1 MSCIV
6 PANQP
11 IYQALI
17 DKAAFYSTLSKNPYT
32 KYANASYTKYTNA
45 AHIILNTTTNIYS
58 IASYCNSVWDF
69 QEEIEDAIN
78 NIGPSIISFIFDFIS
93 SSSI

>member
-1 MSCIV
+1 MSCVV

-17 DKAAFYSTLSKNPYT
+17 DKAAFYSTLDKR
-32 KYANASYTKYTNA
+32 SYTKYTNA

-58 IASYCNSVWDF
+58 IASYCNSIWDF
-69 QEEIEDAIN
+69 QEDIEDEID

-93 SSSI
+93 SST